1 MKVTIDL
8 KKGEFDCLMRLVFLG
23 NYVINGIRREQ
34 EQIAEYNALAEK
46 LARLQYEAAFGI
58 SGEEAEENELAD
70 LRDCAYDEVR
80 LFLEAFEE
88 DVYKEISAE
97 KRRRPSHRRAARNL
111 FAYFSHFF
119 GIQSLT
125 NRLMWNII

>member
-8 KKGEFDCLMRLVFLG
+8 QERELDCLMRLVFLG
-23 NYVINGIRREQ
+23 NYVINGIRRER

-58 SGEEAEENELAD
+58 PGEEAEENELAD
-70 LRDCAYDEVR
+70 LRDRAYDAVCGY
-80 LFLEAFEE
+80 LEAFEE

-97 KRRRPSHRRAARNL
+97 KKRRPSV
-111 FAYFSHFF
+111 
-119 GIQSLT
+119 
-125 NRLMWNII
+125 